1 MTKNQNLDTFD
12 LPGLRDFLLLIG
24 GFATGLCWWIGMTA
38 FVNAGG
44 LAIGGAGFVM
54 FLSVPVLAT
63 LAIYR
68 ALRRRNGLNL
78 EGSESPRSHRING
91 HSVSGRHRKRIDPEV
106 SRSHGVHSLRVL
118 NRPATRD
125 FLVIIAGLV
134 MVLCW
139 WIGMRGYM
147 NAGGL
152 AHIEALVFLIVPVL
166 ATAGTYLAARHTGSG
181 SRS

>member
-12 LPGLRDFLLLIG
+12 LPGLRDFLLLVG

-54 FLSVPVLAT
+54 FLSVPILAT

-68 ALRRRNGLNL
+68 ALRRRNGLNPK
-78 EGSESPRSHRING
+78 GSESPRSHRING
-91 HSVSGRHRKRIDPEV
+91 PVSGRHRKRIDLEV
-106 SRSHGVHSLRVL
+106 SGSQVHGLRVL

-125 FLVIIAGLV
+125 LLVIIAGLV
-134 MVLCW
+134 SVLCW
-139 WIGMRGYM
+139 WIGMTAYM